1 MTADSTQVRFQ
12 ARTDG
17 PRSGWLKKLILLS
30 REYCYD
36 AKRFIAHSG
45 AISPRHVATLR
56 ALVTMD
62 THRVE
67 KGLAVPSPKPWF
79 GKSLIQ
85 RVLHNTSLYARLGGD
100 EDVCKAALDAVG
112 DYLNANSQHAA
123 AAEPQ
128 WAPGTKRTVARLRDQ
143 LWPAGLLGGTKTVS
157 REAIHKAGRL
167 DDSLDFFTSRYSIR
181 DFATDPV
188 TQEQIEAAVVAA
200 QHTPSV
206 CNRQSWSVH
215 VFPRGS
221 HADAVLAC
229 QNGNAGFG
237 HTASHILLITVDLRT
252 FVYPGE
258 RNQGWVDGGMFA
270 MSLLH
275 AFHAQGIGTC
285 CLNWSV
291 DSHADRRLRAV
302 AEISSHESVI
312 MMLAVGHLR
321 ENVRVATS
329 WRRPLDDV
337 IRRGQLRQFK
347 IQGGGQ

>member
-1 MTADSTQVRFQ
+1 MTVDSTQVRCQ

-17 PRSGWLKKLILLS
+17 PRNGWLKKLTLLS
-30 REYCYD
+30 REYYYD

-45 AISPRHVATLR
+45 ALSPRHLATLR

-67 KGLAVPSPKPWF
+67 KGLAIPSPKPWF
-79 GKSLIQ
+79 GESIIQ

-100 EDVCKAALDAVG
+100 EDVCKAALDAVEG
-112 DYLNANSQHAA
+112 YLDANSQHAA
-123 AAEPQ
+123 AEPQ
-128 WAPGTKRTVARLRDQ
+128 WVPELTRTVAGLNEQLR
-143 LWPAGLLGGTKTVS
+143 PAGLLGGTKAVS
-157 REAIHKAGRL
+157 RETIYKASRL
-167 DDSLDFFTSRYSIR
+167 DSLDFFTSRYSIR
-181 DFATDPV
+181 DFAADPV
-188 TQEQIEAAVVAA
+188 TEEQIAAAVTAA

-206 CNRQSWSVH
+206 CNRQSWSVN
-215 VFPRGS
+215 VFPRGP

-275 AFHAQGIGTC
+275 AFHALGIGTC

-291 DSHADRRLRAV
+291 DSQADRRLRAV
-302 AEISSHESVI
+302 AEISSHEIVI
-312 MMLAVGHLR
+312 MMLAVGQLP
-321 ENVRVATS
+321 ENLRVATS

-337 IRRGQLRQFK
+337 IRTGRLRQFT
-347 IQGGGQ
+347 IQGGDQ